1 MEELNFYPDSCT
13 IDRYTSVT
21 AFTQVYSGSCS
32 LQRPNSGS
40 AYLAGGFQ
48 YQSSPTLMLPLA
60 DVNLAVNDKVTVT
73 VANGRVLT
81 GTIEDFESVADQD
94 LLGTTVWLKGVL

>member
-1 MEELNFYPDSCT
+1 
-13 IDRYTSVT
+13 
-21 AFTQVYSGSCS
+21 
-32 LQRPNSGS
+32 
-40 AYLAGGFQ
+40 
-48 YQSSPTLMLPLA
+48 MLPLA